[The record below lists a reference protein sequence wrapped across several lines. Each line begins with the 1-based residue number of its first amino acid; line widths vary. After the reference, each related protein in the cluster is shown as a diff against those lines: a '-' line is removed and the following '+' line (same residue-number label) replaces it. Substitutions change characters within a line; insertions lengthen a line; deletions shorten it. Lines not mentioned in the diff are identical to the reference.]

1 MRTRLRQWL
10 ASGKAA
16 SALRDKAAGAPAA
29 APISVDF
36 PLPAS
41 PATSD
46 NWLSLLPPEQPFW
59 YRARPA
65 KGEFLLGI
73 GHALHVASAGPNRF
87 AALDHAWRGMVEHW
101 HASSNAAAFAG
112 FAFAD
117 DNDAPLPNALIALP
131 ALLLRRTDEGATLT
145 LTAPAGRIDESAAL
159 WPTWL
164 EGTAC
169 APTPKI
175 TWPQEPPLAEQAWQT
190 RVDAALRDIAAGR
203 LAKVVLTRQRKLLA
217 DQPVSPTWLLARLN
231 EQQPDSVVFAHRNGH
246 QVFLGA
252 TPERLVRLRGRQA
265 EVDALAGTA
274 WPGSPTLD
282 IEKNRQEQAYVVD
295 AVHQALTHLCQTPP
309 SISATEEHAA
319 GQLLHLRN
327 RIAGQLR
334 PEASLF
340 DLLRSLH
347 PTPAVGGYP
356 NGAAQAWL
364 NAHGER
370 RSAWYSGGFGIL
382 QPNGDSEFSVAL
394 RSALVDGNTVELQ
407 AGAGIVAGSDAQLEW
422 AETEAKFGTLLAA
435 IQPDADDINR
445 AA

>member
-10 ASGKAA
+10 ATGEAA
-16 SALRDKAAGAPAA
+16 ALLHDKAAGAPAA

-36 PLPAS
+36 PLPTA
-41 PATSD
+41 PATGED
-46 NWLSLLPPEQPFW
+46 WLSLLTPDQPFW

-73 GHALHVASAGPNRF
+73 GHALQVASAGPNRF
-87 AALDHAWRGMVEHW
+87 AALDHAWHGMVEHW
-101 HASSNAAAFAG
+101 HASANAAAFAG

-117 DNDAPLPNALIALP
+117 DNDAPLPNALLALP
-131 ALLLRRTDEGATLT
+131 ALLLRRTHDSSTLT

-164 EGTAC
+164 EATASLLN
-169 APTPKI
+169 PKI

-203 LAKVVLTRQRKLLA
+203 LAKVVLSRQRKLRA
-217 DQPVSPTWLLARLN
+217 NQPVSPTWLLARLN
-231 EQQPDSVVFAHRNGH
+231 EQQPDSVVFAHGNGH

-295 AVHQALTHLCQTPP
+295 AVRQALSHLCQTPP

-334 PEASLF
+334 PDASLF
-340 DLLRSLH
+340 DLLRCLH

-356 NGAAQAWL
+356 SGAAQTWL

-435 IQPDADDINR
+435 LQPAADDINR